1 VTTREGGCLCG
12 AVRYR
17 IEAEPADVAYCHC
30 RMCQRAAGAPVM
42 AWLSVPASAF
52 AWTRGR
58 PRAYRSSERA
68 GRLFC
73 PDCGAQLAFK
83 VVAEPE
89 RIDLTV
95 ASLDDPASVVPEYH
109 IWVES
114 RLPWFET
121 TDTLP
126 RHRAERGS

>member
-1 VTTREGGCLCG
+1 M
-12 AVRYR
+12 A
-17 IEAEPADVAYCHC
+17 
-30 RMCQRAAGAPVM
+30 QRADQRLCLDPRPPAGLP
-42 AWLSVPASAF
+42 LE
-52 AWTRGR
+52 R
-58 PRAYRSSERA
+58 RA

-89 RIDLTV
+89 RIDLAV
-95 ASLDDPASVVPEYH
+95 ASLDDPAPVLPEYH

-126 RHRAERGS
+126 RHRAEREA